1 MLVEFTYIIK
11 YSITLPLTGRNKAKK
26 IYEEEMKRGI
36 TERLITKVT
45 MVGTAGSGKSTSLE
59 TLTGEEPLAE
69 GERESTPLLKRPVQ
83 TEVVFVE
90 GKEVRWRK
98 KTADQKK
105 QYIASILRARSQK
118 LGQPASQPPTVVRE
132 KHNSP
137 KAAESA
143 ASPQKSSPAATEEAT
158 ASSTAATASGDQS
171 SDTAPEVTVE
181 SLLESSE
188 VEEEFISLIN
198 IPSHSLETVFTET
211 CVYIVDSGGQ
221 PEFVDAMT
229 VFLGRTS
236 ACILVIDLS
245 QSLDHRPNIGYYRR
259 GRAVSKPYRSTR
271 TNEEN
276 LKLSMRTMHTFVSKT
291 KGDPLKLL
299 FLGTHRDKLHKCLS
313 ETVGDKNKRL
323 KKLIPKKFASQVIW
337 ATTEKLIFEMNALK
351 PDHLDKKTAERIR
364 RYVLEQCRPI
374 KVKLPVRWLAFEE
387 KLRSIAERL
396 GRMVMSRQECLKVAE
411 SLGLAENSFD
421 LALDHLHEVSL
432 VFYFRTILPKTVFVD
447 PQVLLDKVSEL
458 VEFMFELR
466 EPEEEDESSDDTKPE
481 EKHTPDVRK
490 KTTEPLETPSD
501 ARNASERASDSAS
514 ESSEVPSAAGEES
527 SETSSDTAA
536 STPEDPN
543 IGEKEKGDHCSS
555 SLVEPPSKRVCLTDL
570 SAAGGDMPSVTYE
583 ELSEASS
590 NSSSESESAMLSSS
604 WDSMMSAA
612 GEESSEPED
621 EDESSDDTKSDEK
634 HTPDVGETTEPLETP
649 SDASNASEP
658 VLDSASESSEV
669 PSAAGEESS
678 EPEEEDESSDDTK
691 PDEKHTP
698 DVGETTE
705 PLETPSDA
713 SNASEPVLDSASES
727 SEVPSAAGEESSE
740 PEEEDESS
748 DDTKPDEKHTPD
760 VGETTEPLETSSDAS
775 NASEPASDSASESS
789 EVPSAAGEESS
800 ETSSDTTASTPEDPS
815 PEKELSSGEAADM
828 DLLPP
833 GWQEFMKFGRITK
846 KFLEDQRFNSHYKEG
861 VFSCDDLIHLL
872 EELLVFARLWNEEG
886 PETWFMPSVLRHI
899 SASDMEKRCS
909 SAGALVV
916 DFPDGGPQSGVF
928 CSLMSH
934 VLSPENHS
942 PYSWK
947 LKLSSQE
954 PSCLYR
960 DCIQFEVP
968 KYPGSV
974 TFVDRYEYF
983 QVHVFTS
990 RTKEKELW
998 GHVRKAVFGGIET
1011 VDETLG
1017 YSDNKPRPAI
1027 VCPRTH
1033 TDRPHPAY
1041 IQDKE
1046 WICTSDCDMFGDLTT
1061 KYLLTPCE
1069 S

>member
-11 YSITLPLTGRNKAKK
+11 YRITLPLTGRNKAKK

-98 KTADQKK
+98 KTADEKK
-105 QYIASILRARSQK
+105 QYIARVLRARAQK
-118 LGQPASQPPTVVRE
+118 LGQPSSQPPTVVRE

-143 ASPQKSSPAATEEAT
+143 ASPLKSSPAATEEMKASAT
-158 ASSTAATASGDQS
+158 ASSTAAMASGDQS

-245 QSLDHRPNIGYYRR
+245 QPLDHRPNIGYYRR

-466 EPEEEDESSDDTKPE
+466 DPEEEDESSDDTKPE
-481 EKHTPDVRK
+481 EKDTPDVGE

-501 ARNASERASDSAS
+501 ASIASEPVSDSAS

-527 SETSSDTAA
+527 SETSSATAA
-536 STPEDPN
+536 STPED
-543 IGEKEKGDHCSS
+543 H
-555 SLVEPPSKRVCLTDL
+555 
-570 SAAGGDMPSVTYE
+570 
-583 ELSEASS
+583 
-590 NSSSESESAMLSSS
+590 
-604 WDSMMSAA
+604 
-612 GEESSEPED
+612 
-621 EDESSDDTKSDEK
+621 
-634 HTPDVGETTEPLETP
+634 
-649 SDASNASEP
+649 
-658 VLDSASESSEV
+658 
-669 PSAAGEESS
+669 
-678 EPEEEDESSDDTK
+678 
-691 PDEKHTP
+691 
-698 DVGETTE
+698 
-705 PLETPSDA
+705 
-713 SNASEPVLDSASES
+713 
-727 SEVPSAAGEESSE
+727 
-740 PEEEDESS
+740 
-748 DDTKPDEKHTPD
+748 
-760 VGETTEPLETSSDAS
+760 
-775 NASEPASDSASESS
+775 
-789 EVPSAAGEESS
+789 
-800 ETSSDTTASTPEDPS
+800 S

-846 KFLEDQRFNSHYKEG
+846 KFLEDRRFSSHYKEG

-942 PYSWK
+942 PNSWK

-968 KYPGSV
+968 NYPGSV

-983 QVHVFTS
+983 EVHVFTS
-990 RTKEKELW
+990 KTWEKELW
-998 GHVRKAVFGGIET
+998 GHVTKAVSGGIET

-1041 IQDKE
+1041 IRDKE
-1046 WICTSDCDMFGDLTT
+1046 WICTSDSDMFGDLTT
-1061 KYLLTPCE
+1061 KYLWTPCE

>member
-1 MLVEFTYIIK
+1 
-11 YSITLPLTGRNKAKK
+11 
-26 IYEEEMKRGI
+26 MKRGI

-105 QYIASILRARSQK
+105 QYIARILRARAQK

-143 ASPQKSSPAATEEAT
+143 ASPHKSSPAATEETKASAT
-158 ASSTAATASGDQS
+158 ASSTVATASGDQS

-229 VFLGRTS
+229 VFLGQTS

-245 QSLDHRPNIGYYRR
+245 QPLDHRPNIGYYRR

-323 KKLIPKKFASQVIW
+323 KNLIPKKFASQVIW

-421 LALDHLHEVSL
+421 LALDHLHKVSL

-481 EKHTPDVRK
+481 EKHTPNV
-490 KTTEPLETPSD
+490 
-501 ARNASERASDSAS
+501 
-514 ESSEVPSAAGEES
+514 
-527 SETSSDTAA
+527 
-536 STPEDPN
+536 
-543 IGEKEKGDHCSS
+543 GEK
-555 SLVEPPSKRVCLTDL
+555 
-570 SAAGGDMPSVTYE
+570 
-583 ELSEASS
+583 
-590 NSSSESESAMLSSS
+590 
-604 WDSMMSAA
+604 
-612 GEESSEPED
+612 
-621 EDESSDDTKSDEK
+621 
-634 HTPDVGETTEPLETP
+634 TTEPLETP

-658 VLDSASESSEV
+658 V
-669 PSAAGEESS
+669 
-678 EPEEEDESSDDTK
+678 
-691 PDEKHTP
+691 
-698 DVGETTE
+698 
-705 PLETPSDA
+705 
-713 SNASEPVLDSASES
+713 
-727 SEVPSAAGEESSE
+727 
-740 PEEEDESS
+740 
-748 DDTKPDEKHTPD
+748 
-760 VGETTEPLETSSDAS
+760 
-775 NASEPASDSASESS
+775 SDSASESS
-789 EVPSAAGEESS
+789 EVPPAAGEESS
-800 ETSSDTTASTPEDPS
+800 ATAASTPEDPS
-815 PEKELSSGEAADM
+815 PEKELSSGEAADVE
-828 DLLPP
+828 LLPP

-846 KFLEDQRFNSHYKEG
+846 KFLEDRRFSSHYKEG
-861 VFSCDDLIHLL
+861 VFSCADLIHLL
-872 EELLVFARLWNEEG
+872 DELLVFARLWNEDG

-899 SASDMEKRCS
+899 SDSDMEKRCS

-942 PYSWK
+942 PNSWK
-947 LKLSSQE
+947 LHLSSQE
-954 PSCLYR
+954 PSCLHR

-983 QVHVFTS
+983 EVHVFTS
-990 RTKEKELW
+990 KTREKELW

-1011 VDETLG
+1011 VDETMG
-1017 YSDNKPRPAI
+1017 YSNNKPRPAI

-1033 TDRPHPAY
+1033 TERPHPAY

-1046 WICTSDCDMFGDLTT
+1046 WICTSDTNVFGELEEKCDWDHFQ
-1061 KYLLTPCE
+1061 CE
-1069 S
+1069 LDVM

>member
-1 MLVEFTYIIK
+1 MHNFLSIISK
-11 YSITLPLTGRNKAKK
+11 YSIILPLTGRNKAKK

-69 GERESTPLLKRPVQ
+69 EERESTPLLKRPVQ

-98 KTADQKK
+98 KTADEKK
-105 QYIASILRARSQK
+105 QYIARVLRARAQK
-118 LGQPASQPPTVVRE
+118 LGQPSSQPPTVVRE

-137 KAAESA
+137 NAAVSA
-143 ASPQKSSPAATEEAT
+143 SSPQKSSPAATEETKASAT
-158 ASSTAATASGDQS
+158 ASSTAAIASGDQS

-198 IPSHSLETVFTET
+198 IPSRSLETVFTET

-245 QSLDHRPNIGYYRR
+245 QPLDHRPNIGYYRR

-351 PDHLDKKTAERIR
+351 PDHLDKKNAERIR

-411 SLGLAENSFD
+411 SLGVAENSFD
-421 LALDHLHEVSL
+421 LALDHFHEVSL
-432 VFYFRTILPKTVFVD
+432 MFYFRTILPKTVFVD

-481 EKHTPDVRK
+481 EKHTPDVGE
-490 KTTEPLETPSD
+490 KTTEPLETP
-501 ARNASERASDSAS
+501 
-514 ESSEVPSAAGEES
+514 
-527 SETSSDTAA
+527 
-536 STPEDPN
+536 
-543 IGEKEKGDHCSS
+543 
-555 SLVEPPSKRVCLTDL
+555 
-570 SAAGGDMPSVTYE
+570 
-583 ELSEASS
+583 
-590 NSSSESESAMLSSS
+590 
-604 WDSMMSAA
+604 
-612 GEESSEPED
+612 
-621 EDESSDDTKSDEK
+621 
-634 HTPDVGETTEPLETP
+634 
-649 SDASNASEP
+649 
-658 VLDSASESSEV
+658 
-669 PSAAGEESS
+669 
-678 EPEEEDESSDDTK
+678 
-691 PDEKHTP
+691 
-698 DVGETTE
+698 
-705 PLETPSDA
+705 
-713 SNASEPVLDSASES
+713 
-727 SEVPSAAGEESSE
+727 
-740 PEEEDESS
+740 
-748 DDTKPDEKHTPD
+748 
-760 VGETTEPLETSSDAS
+760 SDAS

-800 ETSSDTTASTPEDPS
+800 EISSDTAASTQEDHS
-815 PEKELSSGEAADM
+815 PEKELSSGEAADV

-846 KFLEDQRFNSHYKEG
+846 KFLEDRRFSSHYKEG

-947 LKLSSQE
+947 LKLLSQE

-968 KYPGSV
+968 NYPGSV
-974 TFVDRYEYF
+974 TFADRYEYF
-983 QVHVFTS
+983 EVHVFTS
-990 RTKEKELW
+990 KTWEKELW
-998 GHVRKAVFGGIET
+998 GHVTKAVSGGIET

-1041 IQDKE
+1041 IRDKE

-1061 KYLLTPCE
+1061 KYLWTPCE

>member
-11 YSITLPLTGRNKAKK
+11 YSIILPLTGRNKAKK

-69 GERESTPLLKRPVQ
+69 EERESTPLLKRPVQ

-98 KTADQKK
+98 KTADEKK
-105 QYIASILRARSQK
+105 QYIARILRARSQK

-137 KAAESA
+137 NAAESA
-143 ASPQKSSPAATEEAT
+143 SSPQKSSPAATEEAT

-229 VFLGRTS
+229 VFLGQTS

-245 QSLDHRPNIGYYRR
+245 QPLDHRPNIGYYRG

-299 FLGTHRDKLHKCLS
+299 FLGTHRDQLHKCLS

-323 KKLIPKKFASQVIW
+323 KQLIPKKFASQVIW

-364 RYVLEQCRPI
+364 RYVLEQCKPI

-421 LALDHLHEVSL
+421 LALDHFHEVSL

-466 EPEEEDESSDDTKPE
+466 EPEEEDESSDDTKPD
-481 EKHTPDVRK
+481 EKHTPDVGK

-501 ARNASERASDSAS
+501 AR
-514 ESSEVPSAAGEES
+514 
-527 SETSSDTAA
+527 
-536 STPEDPN
+536 
-543 IGEKEKGDHCSS
+543 
-555 SLVEPPSKRVCLTDL
+555 
-570 SAAGGDMPSVTYE
+570 
-583 ELSEASS
+583 
-590 NSSSESESAMLSSS
+590 
-604 WDSMMSAA
+604 
-612 GEESSEPED
+612 
-621 EDESSDDTKSDEK
+621 
-634 HTPDVGETTEPLETP
+634 
-649 SDASNASEP
+649 
-658 VLDSASESSEV
+658 
-669 PSAAGEESS
+669 
-678 EPEEEDESSDDTK
+678 
-691 PDEKHTP
+691 
-698 DVGETTE
+698 
-705 PLETPSDA
+705 
-713 SNASEPVLDSASES
+713 
-727 SEVPSAAGEESSE
+727 
-740 PEEEDESS
+740 
-748 DDTKPDEKHTPD
+748 
-760 VGETTEPLETSSDAS
+760 

-800 ETSSDTTASTPEDPS
+800 ETSSATAASTPEDPS
-815 PEKELSSGEAADM
+815 PEKELSSGEAADVE
-828 DLLPP
+828 LLPP

-846 KFLEDQRFNSHYKEG
+846 KFLEDRRFSSHYKEG

-872 EELLVFARLWNEEG
+872 EELLVFARLWNEDG
-886 PETWFMPSVLRHI
+886 PETWFMPSVLRYI

-954 PSCLYR
+954 PSCLHR

-974 TFVDRYEYF
+974 TFADRYEYF
-983 QVHVFTS
+983 EVHVFTS
-990 RTKEKELW
+990 KTWEKELW
-998 GHVRKAVFGGIET
+998 GHVTKAVSGGIET

-1041 IQDKE
+1041 IRDKE

-1061 KYLLTPCE
+1061 KYLWTPCE

>member
-1 MLVEFTYIIK
+1 
-11 YSITLPLTGRNKAKK
+11 
-26 IYEEEMKRGI
+26 MKRGI

-98 KTADQKK
+98 KTADEKK

-132 KHNSP
+132 KHNS
-137 KAAESA
+137 AESA

-229 VFLGRTS
+229 VFLGQTS

-447 PQVLLDKVSEL
+447 PQVLLDKISEL

-481 EKHTPDVRK
+481 EKHTPDVGEM
-490 KTTEPLETPSD
+490 TTEPLKTPSD
-501 ARNASERASDSAS
+501 ARNASEPASYSAS

-527 SETSSDTAA
+527 SETSSATAA
-536 STPEDPN
+536 STPED
-543 IGEKEKGDHCSS
+543 H
-555 SLVEPPSKRVCLTDL
+555 
-570 SAAGGDMPSVTYE
+570 
-583 ELSEASS
+583 
-590 NSSSESESAMLSSS
+590 
-604 WDSMMSAA
+604 
-612 GEESSEPED
+612 
-621 EDESSDDTKSDEK
+621 
-634 HTPDVGETTEPLETP
+634 
-649 SDASNASEP
+649 
-658 VLDSASESSEV
+658 
-669 PSAAGEESS
+669 
-678 EPEEEDESSDDTK
+678 
-691 PDEKHTP
+691 
-698 DVGETTE
+698 
-705 PLETPSDA
+705 
-713 SNASEPVLDSASES
+713 
-727 SEVPSAAGEESSE
+727 
-740 PEEEDESS
+740 
-748 DDTKPDEKHTPD
+748 
-760 VGETTEPLETSSDAS
+760 
-775 NASEPASDSASESS
+775 
-789 EVPSAAGEESS
+789 
-800 ETSSDTTASTPEDPS
+800 S
-815 PEKELSSGEAADM
+815 PEKELSSGEAADV

-846 KFLEDQRFNSHYKEG
+846 KFLEDRRFSSHYKEG

-872 EELLVFARLWNEEG
+872 EELLVFARLWNEDG

-942 PYSWK
+942 PNSWK

-954 PSCLYR
+954 PSCLHR

-983 QVHVFTS
+983 EVHVFTS
-990 RTKEKELW
+990 KTWEKELW
-998 GHVRKAVFGGIET
+998 GHVTKAVSGGIET

-1041 IQDKE
+1041 IRDKE
-1046 WICTSDCDMFGDLTT
+1046 WICTSDSDMFGDLTT
-1061 KYLLTPCE
+1061 KYLWTPCE

>member
-1 MLVEFTYIIK
+1 MSIIIK
-11 YSITLPLTGRNKAKK
+11 YSIILSLTGRNKAKK
-26 IYEEEMKRGI
+26 IYEEEKKRGN

-98 KTADQKK
+98 KTADEKK
-105 QYIASILRARSQK
+105 QYIARILRARAQK
-118 LGQPASQPPTVVRE
+118 LGQPATQPPTVVRE

-137 KAAESA
+137 NAA
-143 ASPQKSSPAATEEAT
+143 
-158 ASSTAATASGDQS
+158 
-171 SDTAPEVTVE
+171 
-181 SLLESSE
+181 
-188 VEEEFISLIN
+188 
-198 IPSHSLETVFTET
+198 
-211 CVYIVDSGGQ
+211 
-221 PEFVDAMT
+221 
-229 VFLGRTS
+229 
-236 ACILVIDLS
+236 
-245 QSLDHRPNIGYYRR
+245 
-259 GRAVSKPYRSTR
+259 
-271 TNEEN
+271 
-276 LKLSMRTMHTFVSKT
+276 
-291 KGDPLKLL
+291 
-299 FLGTHRDKLHKCLS
+299 DKLHKCLS

-323 KKLIPKKFASQVIW
+323 KNLIPKKFASQVIW

-481 EKHTPDVRK
+481 EKHTPDVGE

-501 ARNASERASDSAS
+501 ARNASEPVLDSAS
-514 ESSEVPSAAGEES
+514 GSSEVPSAAGEES

-612 GEESSEPED
+612 GEESSEPEE
-621 EDESSDDTKSDEK
+621 EDESSDDTKPDEK

-691 PDEKHTP
+691 QDEKHTP

-800 ETSSDTTASTPEDPS
+800 ATAASTPEDPS
-815 PEKELSSGEAADM
+815 PEKELSSGEAADV

-872 EELLVFARLWNEEG
+872 EELLVFARLWNEED

-998 GHVRKAVFGGIET
+998 WHVRKAVFGGIET

-1061 KYLLTPCE
+1061 KYLWTPCE

>member
-98 KTADQKK
+98 KTADEKK
-105 QYIASILRARSQK
+105 QYIARVLRARAQK
-118 LGQPASQPPTVVRE
+118 LGQPSSQPPTVVRE

-137 KAAESA
+137 NAAESA
-143 ASPQKSSPAATEEAT
+143 SSPQKSSPAATEETKASAT
-158 ASSTAATASGDQS
+158 ASNTAATASGDQS

-245 QSLDHRPNIGYYRR
+245 QRLDHRPKIGYYRR

-299 FLGTHRDKLHKCLS
+299 FLGTHRDQLHKCPS

-432 VFYFRTILPKTVFVD
+432 VFYFRTILPKTVFID

-481 EKHTPDVRK
+481 EKHTPDVGE

-501 ARNASERASDSAS
+501 AR
-514 ESSEVPSAAGEES
+514 
-527 SETSSDTAA
+527 
-536 STPEDPN
+536 
-543 IGEKEKGDHCSS
+543 
-555 SLVEPPSKRVCLTDL
+555 
-570 SAAGGDMPSVTYE
+570 
-583 ELSEASS
+583 
-590 NSSSESESAMLSSS
+590 
-604 WDSMMSAA
+604 
-612 GEESSEPED
+612 
-621 EDESSDDTKSDEK
+621 
-634 HTPDVGETTEPLETP
+634 
-649 SDASNASEP
+649 
-658 VLDSASESSEV
+658 
-669 PSAAGEESS
+669 
-678 EPEEEDESSDDTK
+678 
-691 PDEKHTP
+691 
-698 DVGETTE
+698 
-705 PLETPSDA
+705 
-713 SNASEPVLDSASES
+713 
-727 SEVPSAAGEESSE
+727 
-740 PEEEDESS
+740 
-748 DDTKPDEKHTPD
+748 
-760 VGETTEPLETSSDAS
+760 

-800 ETSSDTTASTPEDPS
+800 EISSDTAASTPEDHS
-815 PEKELSSGEAADM
+815 PEKELSSGEAADV

-846 KFLEDQRFNSHYKEG
+846 KFLEDRRFSSHYKEG

-954 PSCLYR
+954 PSCLHR

-974 TFVDRYEYF
+974 TFADRYEYF
-983 QVHVFTS
+983 EVHVFTS
-990 RTKEKELW
+990 KMWERELW
-998 GHVRKAVFGGIET
+998 WHVRKAVFGGIET
-1011 VDETLG
+1011 VDETMG

-1061 KYLLTPCE
+1061 KYLWTPCE

>member
-11 YSITLPLTGRNKAKK
+11 YSIILPLTGRNKAKK

-98 KTADQKK
+98 KTADEKK
-105 QYIASILRARSQK
+105 QYIARVLRARAQK
-118 LGQPASQPPTVVRE
+118 LGQPSSQPPTVVRE

-137 KAAESA
+137 NAAESA
-143 ASPQKSSPAATEEAT
+143 ASPQKSSPAATEETKASAT

-171 SDTAPEVTVE
+171 SDTAPEVSVE

-198 IPSHSLETVFTET
+198 IPGHSMETVFTET

-229 VFLGRTS
+229 VFLGQTS

-245 QSLDHRPNIGYYRR
+245 QPLDHRPNIGYYRG

-323 KKLIPKKFASQVIW
+323 KNLIPKKFASQVIW

-421 LALDHLHEVSL
+421 LALNHFHEVSL
-432 VFYFRTILPKTVFVD
+432 MFYFRTILPKTVFVD

-466 EPEEEDESSDDTKPE
+466 EPEEEDESSDDTKPD
-481 EKHTPDVRK
+481 EKHTPDVGE

-501 ARNASERASDSAS
+501 ARNASEPA
-514 ESSEVPSAAGEES
+514 
-527 SETSSDTAA
+527 
-536 STPEDPN
+536 
-543 IGEKEKGDHCSS
+543 
-555 SLVEPPSKRVCLTDL
+555 
-570 SAAGGDMPSVTYE
+570 
-583 ELSEASS
+583 
-590 NSSSESESAMLSSS
+590 
-604 WDSMMSAA
+604 
-612 GEESSEPED
+612 
-621 EDESSDDTKSDEK
+621 
-634 HTPDVGETTEPLETP
+634 
-649 SDASNASEP
+649 
-658 VLDSASESSEV
+658 LDSASESSEV

-678 EPEEEDESSDDTK
+678 AT
-691 PDEKHTP
+691 
-698 DVGETTE
+698 
-705 PLETPSDA
+705 A
-713 SNASEPVLDSASES
+713 
-727 SEVPSAAGEESSE
+727 
-740 PEEEDESS
+740 
-748 DDTKPDEKHTPD
+748 
-760 VGETTEPLETSSDAS
+760 
-775 NASEPASDSASESS
+775 
-789 EVPSAAGEESS
+789 
-800 ETSSDTTASTPEDPS
+800 ASTPKDPS
-815 PEKELSSGEAADM
+815 PKKELSSGEAADV

-846 KFLEDQRFNSHYKEG
+846 KFLEDRRFSSHYKEG
-861 VFSCDDLIHLL
+861 VFNCDDLIHLL

-954 PSCLYR
+954 PSCLHR

-968 KYPGSV
+968 NYPGSV

-983 QVHVFTS
+983 EVHVFTS
-990 RTKEKELW
+990 KTWGKELW
-998 GHVRKAVFGGIET
+998 GHVTKAVSGGIET

-1041 IQDKE
+1041 IRDKE
-1046 WICTSDCDMFGDLTT
+1046 WICTSDSDMFGDLTT
-1061 KYLLTPCE
+1061 KYLWTPCE

>member
-1 MLVEFTYIIK
+1 
-11 YSITLPLTGRNKAKK
+11 
-26 IYEEEMKRGI
+26 MKRGI

-59 TLTGEEPLAE
+59 TLTGEEPLVE

-98 KTADQKK
+98 KTADEKK
-105 QYIASILRARSQK
+105 QYIARILRARAQK
-118 LGQPASQPPTVVRE
+118 LGQPATQPPTVVRE

-137 KAAESA
+137 KATESG
-143 ASPQKSSPAATEEAT
+143 ASPQKSSPAATEETKDSAT

-171 SDTAPEVTVE
+171 SDTAPEVSVE

-198 IPSHSLETVFTET
+198 IPSRSLETVFTET

-245 QSLDHRPNIGYYRR
+245 QQLDHRPKIGYYRR

-337 ATTEKLIFEMNALK
+337 ATTENLIFEMNALK
-351 PDHLDKKTAERIR
+351 PDHLDKKTADQIR

-421 LALDHLHEVSL
+421 LALDHFHEVSL
-432 VFYFRTILPKTVFVD
+432 VFYFRTILQKTVFVD

-481 EKHTPDVRK
+481 EKHTPDVGE

-501 ARNASERASDSAS
+501 ASIASELVLDSSS
-514 ESSEVPSAAGEES
+514 ESSEVPSAAGE
-527 SETSSDTAA
+527 TSSDTA
-536 STPEDPN
+536 
-543 IGEKEKGDHCSS
+543 
-555 SLVEPPSKRVCLTDL
+555 
-570 SAAGGDMPSVTYE
+570 
-583 ELSEASS
+583 
-590 NSSSESESAMLSSS
+590 
-604 WDSMMSAA
+604 
-612 GEESSEPED
+612 
-621 EDESSDDTKSDEK
+621 
-634 HTPDVGETTEPLETP
+634 
-649 SDASNASEP
+649 
-658 VLDSASESSEV
+658 
-669 PSAAGEESS
+669 
-678 EPEEEDESSDDTK
+678 
-691 PDEKHTP
+691 
-698 DVGETTE
+698 
-705 PLETPSDA
+705 
-713 SNASEPVLDSASES
+713 
-727 SEVPSAAGEESSE
+727 
-740 PEEEDESS
+740 
-748 DDTKPDEKHTPD
+748 
-760 VGETTEPLETSSDAS
+760 
-775 NASEPASDSASESS
+775 
-789 EVPSAAGEESS
+789 
-800 ETSSDTTASTPEDPS
+800 ASTPEDPS
-815 PEKELSSGEAADM
+815 PEKELSSGEAADV

-846 KFLEDQRFNSHYKEG
+846 KFLEDRRFSSHYKDG

-899 SASDMEKRCS
+899 SDSDMEKRCS
-909 SAGALVV
+909 SAGALVL

-942 PYSWK
+942 PNSWK
-947 LKLSSQE
+947 LHLSSQE

-983 QVHVFTS
+983 EVHVFTS
-990 RTKEKELW
+990 KTWEKELW

-1011 VDETLG
+1011 VEETLG

-1027 VCPRTH
+1027 VCPRIH

-1046 WICTSDCDMFGDLTT
+1046 WICTSDTNQFGDLTT
-1061 KYLLTPCE
+1061 QFLWNQTTCE
-1069 S
+1069 

>member
-1 MLVEFTYIIK
+1 MSIIIK
-11 YSITLPLTGRNKAKK
+11 YSIILSLTGRNKAKK

-98 KTADQKK
+98 KTADEKK
-105 QYIASILRARSQK
+105 QYIARILRARAKK
-118 LGQPASQPPTVVRE
+118 LGQPATQPPTVVRE

-137 KAAESA
+137 NAAESA
-143 ASPQKSSPAATEEAT
+143 ASPQKSSPAATEETKASAT

-198 IPSHSLETVFTET
+198 IPSRSLETVFTET

-245 QSLDHRPNIGYYRR
+245 QPLDHRPKIGYYRR

-364 RYVLEQCRPI
+364 RYVFEQCRPI

-421 LALDHLHEVSL
+421 LALDHFHEVSL

-481 EKHTPDVRK
+481 EKHTPDVGE

-501 ARNASERASDSAS
+501 ARNASEPVSDSAS

-527 SETSSDTAA
+527 SATA
-536 STPEDPN
+536 
-543 IGEKEKGDHCSS
+543 
-555 SLVEPPSKRVCLTDL
+555 
-570 SAAGGDMPSVTYE
+570 
-583 ELSEASS
+583 
-590 NSSSESESAMLSSS
+590 
-604 WDSMMSAA
+604 
-612 GEESSEPED
+612 
-621 EDESSDDTKSDEK
+621 
-634 HTPDVGETTEPLETP
+634 
-649 SDASNASEP
+649 
-658 VLDSASESSEV
+658 
-669 PSAAGEESS
+669 
-678 EPEEEDESSDDTK
+678 
-691 PDEKHTP
+691 
-698 DVGETTE
+698 
-705 PLETPSDA
+705 
-713 SNASEPVLDSASES
+713 
-727 SEVPSAAGEESSE
+727 
-740 PEEEDESS
+740 
-748 DDTKPDEKHTPD
+748 
-760 VGETTEPLETSSDAS
+760 
-775 NASEPASDSASESS
+775 
-789 EVPSAAGEESS
+789 
-800 ETSSDTTASTPEDPS
+800 ASTPEDPS
-815 PEKELSSGEAADM
+815 PEKELSSGEAADV

-833 GWQEFMKFGRITK
+833 GLHEFMKFGRITK
-846 KFLEDQRFNSHYKEG
+846 KFLEDRRFSSHYKEG

-872 EELLVFARLWNEEG
+872 EELLVFARLWNDEG

-942 PYSWK
+942 PNSWK
-947 LKLSSQE
+947 LHLSSQE

-968 KYPGSV
+968 KYPGLV
-974 TFVDRYEYF
+974 TFADRYEYF
-983 QVHVFTS
+983 EVHVFTS
-990 RTKEKELW
+990 KTWEKELW

-1017 YSDNKPRPAI
+1017 YSNNKPRPAI

-1046 WICTSDCDMFGDLTT
+1046 WICTSDTNQFGDLTT
-1061 KYLLTPCE
+1061 QFLWNQTTCE
-1069 S
+1069 

>member
-11 YSITLPLTGRNKAKK
+11 YSIILPLTGRNKAKK

-98 KTADQKK
+98 KTADEKK
-105 QYIASILRARSQK
+105 RYIARVLRARAQK
-118 LGQPASQPPTVVRE
+118 LGQPSSQPPTVVRE

-137 KAAESA
+137 NAAESA
-143 ASPQKSSPAATEEAT
+143 SSPQKSSPAATEETKASAT

-171 SDTAPEVTVE
+171 SDTAPEVSVE

-198 IPSHSLETVFTET
+198 IPSRSLETVFTET

-229 VFLGRTS
+229 VFLGQTS

-245 QSLDHRPNIGYYRR
+245 QPLDHRPKIGYYRR

-351 PDHLDKKTAERIR
+351 PDHLDKKTAEQIR

-421 LALDHLHEVSL
+421 LALNHFHEVSL
-432 VFYFRTILPKTVFVD
+432 MFYFRTILPKTVFVD

-481 EKHTPDVRK
+481 EKHTPDVGE

-501 ARNASERASDSAS
+501 ARNASEPALDSAS

-527 SETSSDTAA
+527 SATAA

-543 IGEKEKGDHCSS
+543 IGEKEMGDHCSS

-612 GEESSEPED
+612 GEESSEPEE
-621 EDESSDDTKSDEK
+621 EDESSNDTKPDEK
-634 HTPDVGETTEPLETP
+634 HTPDVGEKTTEPLETP
-649 SDASNASEP
+649 SDARNASEP
-658 VLDSASESSEV
+658 ALDSASESSEV

-678 EPEEEDESSDDTK
+678 AT
-691 PDEKHTP
+691 
-698 DVGETTE
+698 
-705 PLETPSDA
+705 A
-713 SNASEPVLDSASES
+713 
-727 SEVPSAAGEESSE
+727 
-740 PEEEDESS
+740 
-748 DDTKPDEKHTPD
+748 
-760 VGETTEPLETSSDAS
+760 
-775 NASEPASDSASESS
+775 
-789 EVPSAAGEESS
+789 
-800 ETSSDTTASTPEDPS
+800 ASTPEDPS
-815 PEKELSSGEAADM
+815 PKKELSSGEAADV

-846 KFLEDQRFNSHYKEG
+846 KFLEDRRFSSHYKEG
-861 VFSCDDLIHLL
+861 VFNCDDLIHLL
-872 EELLVFARLWNEEG
+872 EELLVFARLWNDEG

-928 CSLMSH
+928 CSLMSN

-954 PSCLYR
+954 PSCLHR

-968 KYPGSV
+968 NYPGSV

-983 QVHVFTS
+983 EVHVFTS
-990 RTKEKELW
+990 KTWGKELW
-998 GHVRKAVFGGIET
+998 GHVTKAVSGGIET

-1041 IQDKE
+1041 IRDKE
-1046 WICTSDCDMFGDLTT
+1046 WICTSDSDMFGDLTT
-1061 KYLLTPCE
+1061 KYLWTPCE

>member
-1 MLVEFTYIIK
+1 
-11 YSITLPLTGRNKAKK
+11 
-26 IYEEEMKRGI
+26 MKRGI

-59 TLTGEEPLAE
+59 TLTGEEPLGE

-98 KTADQKK
+98 KTADEKK
-105 QYIASILRARSQK
+105 QYIARILRARAQK
-118 LGQPASQPPTVVRE
+118 LGQPATQPPTVVRE

-143 ASPQKSSPAATEEAT
+143 ASPLKSSPAATEEAKASDT
-158 ASSTAATASGDQS
+158 TSSTAATASGDQL
-171 SDTAPEVTVE
+171 SDTAPEVSVE

-198 IPSHSLETVFTET
+198 IPSRSLETVFTET

-245 QSLDHRPNIGYYRR
+245 QPLDHRPKIGYYRR

-337 ATTEKLIFEMNALK
+337 ATTENLIFEMNALK
-351 PDHLDKKTAERIR
+351 PDHLDKKTADQIR

-421 LALDHLHEVSL
+421 LALDHFHEVSL

-481 EKHTPDVRK
+481 EKHTPDVGE

-501 ARNASERASDSAS
+501 ASIASELVLDSSS
-514 ESSEVPSAAGEES
+514 ESSEVPSAAGE
-527 SETSSDTAA
+527 TSSDTA
-536 STPEDPN
+536 
-543 IGEKEKGDHCSS
+543 
-555 SLVEPPSKRVCLTDL
+555 
-570 SAAGGDMPSVTYE
+570 
-583 ELSEASS
+583 
-590 NSSSESESAMLSSS
+590 
-604 WDSMMSAA
+604 
-612 GEESSEPED
+612 
-621 EDESSDDTKSDEK
+621 
-634 HTPDVGETTEPLETP
+634 
-649 SDASNASEP
+649 
-658 VLDSASESSEV
+658 
-669 PSAAGEESS
+669 
-678 EPEEEDESSDDTK
+678 
-691 PDEKHTP
+691 
-698 DVGETTE
+698 
-705 PLETPSDA
+705 
-713 SNASEPVLDSASES
+713 
-727 SEVPSAAGEESSE
+727 
-740 PEEEDESS
+740 
-748 DDTKPDEKHTPD
+748 
-760 VGETTEPLETSSDAS
+760 
-775 NASEPASDSASESS
+775 
-789 EVPSAAGEESS
+789 
-800 ETSSDTTASTPEDPS
+800 ASTPEDPS
-815 PEKELSSGEAADM
+815 PEKELSSGEAADV

-846 KFLEDQRFNSHYKEG
+846 KFLEDRRFSSHYKDG

-899 SASDMEKRCS
+899 SASDMGKRCS
-909 SAGALVV
+909 SAGALVL

-947 LKLSSQE
+947 LHLSSQE
-954 PSCLYR
+954 PSCLHR

-983 QVHVFTS
+983 EVHVFTS
-990 RTKEKELW
+990 KTWEKELW
-998 GHVRKAVFGGIET
+998 GHVTKAVFGGIET

-1046 WICTSDCDMFGDLTT
+1046 WICTSDTNQFGDLTT
-1061 KYLLTPCE
+1061 QFLWNQTTCE
-1069 S
+1069 

>member
-1 MLVEFTYIIK
+1 
-11 YSITLPLTGRNKAKK
+11 
-26 IYEEEMKRGI
+26 MKRGI

-45 MVGTAGSGKSTSLE
+45 MVGPAGSGKSTSLQ

-98 KTADQKK
+98 KTADEKK
-105 QYIASILRARSQK
+105 QYIANFMRARAQK

-143 ASPQKSSPAATEEAT
+143 SSPKKSSPAATEETKASAT
-158 ASSTAATASGDQS
+158 ASSTAATASGGQS

-229 VFLGRTS
+229 AFLWKTS
-236 ACILVIDLS
+236 ACILVINLS
-245 QSLDHRPNIGYYRR
+245 QPLDHHPKIGYYRR
-259 GRAVSKPYRSTR
+259 GRAVFKPYRSTR
-271 TNEEN
+271 TNEES

-299 FLGTHRDKLHKCLS
+299 FLGTHRDQLHKCPS

-337 ATTEKLIFEMNALK
+337 ATTKKLIFEMNALK

-387 KLRSIAERL
+387 ELRSIAERL

-466 EPEEEDESSDDTKPE
+466 EPEEEDESSDDTKP
-481 EKHTPDVRK
+481 
-490 KTTEPLETPSD
+490 
-501 ARNASERASDSAS
+501 
-514 ESSEVPSAAGEES
+514 
-527 SETSSDTAA
+527 
-536 STPEDPN
+536 
-543 IGEKEKGDHCSS
+543 
-555 SLVEPPSKRVCLTDL
+555 
-570 SAAGGDMPSVTYE
+570 
-583 ELSEASS
+583 
-590 NSSSESESAMLSSS
+590 
-604 WDSMMSAA
+604 
-612 GEESSEPED
+612 
-621 EDESSDDTKSDEK
+621 DEK

-727 SEVPSAAGEESSE
+727 SEVPSAAGEESSA
-740 PEEEDESS
+740 
-748 DDTKPDEKHTPD
+748 T
-760 VGETTEPLETSSDAS
+760 A
-775 NASEPASDSASESS
+775 
-789 EVPSAAGEESS
+789 
-800 ETSSDTTASTPEDPS
+800 ASTPEDPS
-815 PEKELSSGEAADM
+815 PEKELSSGEAADV

-846 KFLEDQRFNSHYKEG
+846 KFLEDRRFSSHYKEG
-861 VFSCDDLIHLL
+861 VFSCDDLIDLL

-916 DFPDGGPQSGVF
+916 DFPNGGPQSGVF

-954 PSCLYR
+954 PSCLHR

-990 RTKEKELW
+990 KTWEKELW
-998 GHVRKAVFGGIET
+998 GHVTKAVSGGIET

-1041 IQDKE
+1041 IRDKE
-1046 WICTSDCDMFGDLTT
+1046 WICTSDSDMFGDLTT
-1061 KYLLTPCE
+1061 KYLWTPCE

>member
-11 YSITLPLTGRNKAKK
+11 YSIILPLTGRNKAKK

-105 QYIASILRARSQK
+105 QYIARILRARAQK
-118 LGQPASQPPTVVRE
+118 LGQPATQPPTVVRE

-137 KAAESA
+137 NAAESA

-158 ASSTAATASGDQS
+158 ASSTVATASGDQS

-245 QSLDHRPNIGYYRR
+245 QPLDHRPNIGYYRR

-466 EPEEEDESSDDTKPE
+466 DPEEEDESSDDTKPE
-481 EKHTPDVRK
+481 EKHTPDVGE
-490 KTTEPLETPSD
+490 KTTEPLETP
-501 ARNASERASDSAS
+501 
-514 ESSEVPSAAGEES
+514 
-527 SETSSDTAA
+527 
-536 STPEDPN
+536 
-543 IGEKEKGDHCSS
+543 
-555 SLVEPPSKRVCLTDL
+555 
-570 SAAGGDMPSVTYE
+570 
-583 ELSEASS
+583 
-590 NSSSESESAMLSSS
+590 
-604 WDSMMSAA
+604 
-612 GEESSEPED
+612 
-621 EDESSDDTKSDEK
+621 
-634 HTPDVGETTEPLETP
+634 
-649 SDASNASEP
+649 
-658 VLDSASESSEV
+658 
-669 PSAAGEESS
+669 
-678 EPEEEDESSDDTK
+678 
-691 PDEKHTP
+691 
-698 DVGETTE
+698 
-705 PLETPSDA
+705 
-713 SNASEPVLDSASES
+713 
-727 SEVPSAAGEESSE
+727 
-740 PEEEDESS
+740 
-748 DDTKPDEKHTPD
+748 
-760 VGETTEPLETSSDAS
+760 SDAS

-800 ETSSDTTASTPEDPS
+800 ETSSATAASTPEDHS
-815 PEKELSSGEAADM
+815 PEKELSSGEAADV

-846 KFLEDQRFNSHYKEG
+846 KFLEDRRFSSHYKEG
-861 VFSCDDLIHLL
+861 VFNCDDLIHLL
-872 EELLVFARLWNEEG
+872 EELLVFARLWNEDG

-954 PSCLYR
+954 PSCLHR

-983 QVHVFTS
+983 EVHVFTS
-990 RTKEKELW
+990 KTWEKELW
-998 GHVRKAVFGGIET
+998 GHVTKAVSGGIET

-1041 IQDKE
+1041 IRDKE
-1046 WICTSDCDMFGDLTT
+1046 WICTSDSDMFGDLTT
-1061 KYLLTPCE
+1061 KYLWTPCE

>member
-11 YSITLPLTGRNKAKK
+11 YSIILSLTGRNKAKK

-98 KTADQKK
+98 KTADEKK
-105 QYIASILRARSQK
+105 QYIARVLRARAHK
-118 LGQPASQPPTVVRE
+118 LGQPSSQPPTVVIE

-137 KAAESA
+137 NAAESA
-143 ASPQKSSPAATEEAT
+143 SSPQKSSPAATEETKASAT
-158 ASSTAATASGDQS
+158 ASSTAAIASGDQS

-245 QSLDHRPNIGYYRR
+245 QPLDHRPNIGYYRR

-299 FLGTHRDKLHKCLS
+299 FLGTHRDKLHKCPS

-432 VFYFRTILPKTVFVD
+432 VFYFRTILPKTVFID

-481 EKHTPDVRK
+481 EKHTPDVGE

-501 ARNASERASDSAS
+501 AR
-514 ESSEVPSAAGEES
+514 
-527 SETSSDTAA
+527 
-536 STPEDPN
+536 
-543 IGEKEKGDHCSS
+543 
-555 SLVEPPSKRVCLTDL
+555 
-570 SAAGGDMPSVTYE
+570 
-583 ELSEASS
+583 
-590 NSSSESESAMLSSS
+590 
-604 WDSMMSAA
+604 
-612 GEESSEPED
+612 
-621 EDESSDDTKSDEK
+621 
-634 HTPDVGETTEPLETP
+634 
-649 SDASNASEP
+649 
-658 VLDSASESSEV
+658 
-669 PSAAGEESS
+669 
-678 EPEEEDESSDDTK
+678 
-691 PDEKHTP
+691 
-698 DVGETTE
+698 
-705 PLETPSDA
+705 
-713 SNASEPVLDSASES
+713 
-727 SEVPSAAGEESSE
+727 
-740 PEEEDESS
+740 
-748 DDTKPDEKHTPD
+748 
-760 VGETTEPLETSSDAS
+760 

-800 ETSSDTTASTPEDPS
+800 EISSDTAASTPEDHS
-815 PEKELSSGEAADM
+815 PEKELSSGEAADV

-846 KFLEDQRFNSHYKEG
+846 KFLEDRRFSSHYKEG

-872 EELLVFARLWNEEG
+872 EELLVFARLWNEDG

-974 TFVDRYEYF
+974 TFADRYEYF
-983 QVHVFTS
+983 EVHVFTS
-990 RTKEKELW
+990 KMWERELW
-998 GHVRKAVFGGIET
+998 WHVRKAVFGGIET
-1011 VDETLG
+1011 VDETMG

-1061 KYLLTPCE
+1061 KYLWTPCE

>member
-1 MLVEFTYIIK
+1 MHNVLSIISK
-11 YSITLPLTGRNKAKK
+11 YSIILHLTGRNKAKK

-59 TLTGEEPLAE
+59 TLTGEEPLTE
-69 GERESTPLLKRPVQ
+69 EERESTPLLKRPVQ

-98 KTADQKK
+98 KTADEKK
-105 QYIASILRARSQK
+105 QYIARVLRARSQK

-132 KHNSP
+132 KYNAP
-137 KAAESA
+137 KAGESA
-143 ASPQKSSPAATEEAT
+143 SSPQKSSPAATEETKASAT
-158 ASSTAATASGDQS
+158 TSSTAATASGGQS

-229 VFLGRTS
+229 VFLGQTS

-245 QSLDHRPNIGYYRR
+245 QPLDHRPNIGYYRR

-421 LALDHLHEVSL
+421 LALDHLHKVSL

-481 EKHTPDVRK
+481 EKHTPNV
-490 KTTEPLETPSD
+490 
-501 ARNASERASDSAS
+501 
-514 ESSEVPSAAGEES
+514 
-527 SETSSDTAA
+527 
-536 STPEDPN
+536 
-543 IGEKEKGDHCSS
+543 GEK
-555 SLVEPPSKRVCLTDL
+555 
-570 SAAGGDMPSVTYE
+570 
-583 ELSEASS
+583 
-590 NSSSESESAMLSSS
+590 
-604 WDSMMSAA
+604 
-612 GEESSEPED
+612 
-621 EDESSDDTKSDEK
+621 
-634 HTPDVGETTEPLETP
+634 TTEPLETP

-658 VLDSASESSEV
+658 V
-669 PSAAGEESS
+669 
-678 EPEEEDESSDDTK
+678 
-691 PDEKHTP
+691 
-698 DVGETTE
+698 
-705 PLETPSDA
+705 
-713 SNASEPVLDSASES
+713 
-727 SEVPSAAGEESSE
+727 
-740 PEEEDESS
+740 
-748 DDTKPDEKHTPD
+748 
-760 VGETTEPLETSSDAS
+760 
-775 NASEPASDSASESS
+775 SDSASESS
-789 EVPSAAGEESS
+789 EVPPAAGEESS
-800 ETSSDTTASTPEDPS
+800 ATAASTPEDPS
-815 PEKELSSGEAADM
+815 PEKELSSGEAADVE
-828 DLLPP
+828 LLPP

-846 KFLEDQRFNSHYKEG
+846 KFLEDRRFSSHYKEG

-872 EELLVFARLWNEEG
+872 EELLVFARLWNEDG

-899 SASDMEKRCS
+899 SDSDMEKRCS

-942 PYSWK
+942 PNSWK
-947 LKLSSQE
+947 LHLSSQE
-954 PSCLYR
+954 PSCLHR

-983 QVHVFTS
+983 EVHVFTS
-990 RTKEKELW
+990 KTREKELW

-1011 VDETLG
+1011 VDETMG
-1017 YSDNKPRPAI
+1017 YSNNKPRPAI

-1033 TDRPHPAY
+1033 TERPHPAY

-1046 WICTSDCDMFGDLTT
+1046 WICTSDTNVFGELEEKCDWDHFQ
-1061 KYLLTPCE
+1061 CE
-1069 S
+1069 LDVM

>member
-1 MLVEFTYIIK
+1 
-11 YSITLPLTGRNKAKK
+11 
-26 IYEEEMKRGI
+26 MKRGI

-98 KTADQKK
+98 KTADEKK
-105 QYIASILRARSQK
+105 QYIARVLRARAQK

-229 VFLGRTS
+229 VFLGQTS

-245 QSLDHRPNIGYYRR
+245 QRLDHRPKIGYYRR

-299 FLGTHRDKLHKCLS
+299 FLGTHRDQLHKCLS

-323 KKLIPKKFASQVIW
+323 KKLIPKKFSSQVIW

-364 RYVLEQCRPI
+364 HYVLEQCRPI

-421 LALDHLHEVSL
+421 LALDHFHEVSL
-432 VFYFRTILPKTVFVD
+432 MFYFRAILPKTVFVD

-458 VEFMFELR
+458 VEFMFVLR

-481 EKHTPDVRK
+481 EKHTPDVGK

-501 ARNASERASDSAS
+501 ARNASEPASDSAS

-536 STPEDPN
+536 STPEDP
-543 IGEKEKGDHCSS
+543 
-555 SLVEPPSKRVCLTDL
+555 
-570 SAAGGDMPSVTYE
+570 
-583 ELSEASS
+583 
-590 NSSSESESAMLSSS
+590 
-604 WDSMMSAA
+604 
-612 GEESSEPED
+612 
-621 EDESSDDTKSDEK
+621 
-634 HTPDVGETTEPLETP
+634 
-649 SDASNASEP
+649 
-658 VLDSASESSEV
+658 
-669 PSAAGEESS
+669 
-678 EPEEEDESSDDTK
+678 
-691 PDEKHTP
+691 
-698 DVGETTE
+698 
-705 PLETPSDA
+705 
-713 SNASEPVLDSASES
+713 
-727 SEVPSAAGEESSE
+727 
-740 PEEEDESS
+740 
-748 DDTKPDEKHTPD
+748 
-760 VGETTEPLETSSDAS
+760 
-775 NASEPASDSASESS
+775 
-789 EVPSAAGEESS
+789 
-800 ETSSDTTASTPEDPS
+800 S
-815 PEKELSSGEAADM
+815 PEKELSSGEAADV

-846 KFLEDQRFNSHYKEG
+846 IFLEDQRFNSHYKEG

-872 EELLVFARLWNEEG
+872 EELLVFARLWNEDG

-954 PSCLYR
+954 PSCLHR

-983 QVHVFTS
+983 EVHVFTS
-990 RTKEKELW
+990 KTWEKELW
-998 GHVRKAVFGGIET
+998 GHVTKAVSGGIET

-1041 IQDKE
+1041 IRDKE

-1061 KYLLTPCE
+1061 KYLWTPCE

>member
-1 MLVEFTYIIK
+1 MSIIIK
-11 YSITLPLTGRNKAKK
+11 YSIILSLTGRNKAKK
-26 IYEEEMKRGI
+26 IYEEEKKRGN

-98 KTADQKK
+98 KTADEKK
-105 QYIASILRARSQK
+105 QYIARILRARAQK
-118 LGQPASQPPTVVRE
+118 LGQPATQPPTVVRE

-137 KAAESA
+137 NAAESA
-143 ASPQKSSPAATEEAT
+143 ASPQKSSPAATEETKASAT

-198 IPSHSLETVFTET
+198 IPGHSLETVFTET

-229 VFLGRTS
+229 VFLGQTS

-245 QSLDHRPNIGYYRR
+245 QPLDHRPNIGYYRG

-323 KKLIPKKFASQVIW
+323 KNLIPKKFASQVIW

-364 RYVLEQCRPI
+364 RYVLEQCKPI

-421 LALDHLHEVSL
+421 LALDHLHKVSL

-481 EKHTPDVRK
+481 EKHK
-490 KTTEPLETPSD
+490 
-501 ARNASERASDSAS
+501 
-514 ESSEVPSAAGEES
+514 
-527 SETSSDTAA
+527 
-536 STPEDPN
+536 PN
-543 IGEKEKGDHCSS
+543 VGEK
-555 SLVEPPSKRVCLTDL
+555 
-570 SAAGGDMPSVTYE
+570 
-583 ELSEASS
+583 
-590 NSSSESESAMLSSS
+590 
-604 WDSMMSAA
+604 
-612 GEESSEPED
+612 
-621 EDESSDDTKSDEK
+621 
-634 HTPDVGETTEPLETP
+634 TTEPLETP

-658 VLDSASESSEV
+658 ASY
-669 PSAAGEESS
+669 
-678 EPEEEDESSDDTK
+678 
-691 PDEKHTP
+691 
-698 DVGETTE
+698 
-705 PLETPSDA
+705 
-713 SNASEPVLDSASES
+713 
-727 SEVPSAAGEESSE
+727 
-740 PEEEDESS
+740 
-748 DDTKPDEKHTPD
+748 
-760 VGETTEPLETSSDAS
+760 
-775 NASEPASDSASESS
+775 SASESS

-815 PEKELSSGEAADM
+815 PEKELSSGEAADVE
-828 DLLPP
+828 LLPP

-846 KFLEDQRFNSHYKEG
+846 KFLEDRRFSSHYKEG

-872 EELLVFARLWNEEG
+872 EELLVFARLWNEDG

-947 LKLSSQE
+947 LHLSSQE
-954 PSCLYR
+954 PSCLHR

-990 RTKEKELW
+990 KTREKELW

-1011 VDETLG
+1011 VDETMG
-1017 YSDNKPRPAI
+1017 YSNNKPRPAI

-1046 WICTSDCDMFGDLTT
+1046 WICTSDTNVFGELEEKCDWDHFQ
-1061 KYLLTPCE
+1061 CE
-1069 S
+1069 LDVM

>member
-1 MLVEFTYIIK
+1 MSIISK
-11 YSITLPLTGRNKAKK
+11 YSITLPLSGRNKAKK

-59 TLTGEEPLAE
+59 TLTGEEPLVE

-98 KTADQKK
+98 KTADEKK
-105 QYIASILRARSQK
+105 QYIARILRARAQK
-118 LGQPASQPPTVVRE
+118 LGQPATQPPTVVRE

-137 KAAESA
+137 NATESA
-143 ASPQKSSPAATEEAT
+143 ASPQKSSPAATEETKASDT
-158 ASSTAATASGDQS
+158 TSSTAATASGDQS

-229 VFLGRTS
+229 VFLGQTS

-245 QSLDHRPNIGYYRR
+245 QRLDHRPNIGYYRR

-276 LKLSMRTMHTFVSKT
+276 LKLSMRTMHTFVSKM

-313 ETVGDKNKRL
+313 ETVRDKNKRL
-323 KKLIPKKFASQVIW
+323 KNLIPKKFASQVIW

-351 PDHLDKKTAERIR
+351 PDHLDKKMAERIR
-364 RYVLEQCRPI
+364 RYVLEQCKPI

-421 LALDHLHEVSL
+421 LALDHLHKVSL
-432 VFYFRTILPKTVFVD
+432 MFYFRTILPKTVFVD

-466 EPEEEDESSDDTKPE
+466 EPEEEDESSDDTKPD
-481 EKHTPDVRK
+481 EKHTPDVGG

-501 ARNASERASDSAS
+501 ASNASEPASYSAS

-536 STPEDPN
+536 STPEDTN

-612 GEESSEPED
+612 GEESSEPEE
-621 EDESSDDTKSDEK
+621 EDESSDDTKPDEK
-634 HTPDVGETTEPLETP
+634 HTPDVGEKTTEPLEMP

-678 EPEEEDESSDDTK
+678 AT
-691 PDEKHTP
+691 
-698 DVGETTE
+698 
-705 PLETPSDA
+705 A
-713 SNASEPVLDSASES
+713 
-727 SEVPSAAGEESSE
+727 
-740 PEEEDESS
+740 
-748 DDTKPDEKHTPD
+748 
-760 VGETTEPLETSSDAS
+760 
-775 NASEPASDSASESS
+775 
-789 EVPSAAGEESS
+789 
-800 ETSSDTTASTPEDPS
+800 ASTPEDPS
-815 PEKELSSGEAADM
+815 PEKELSSGEEADV

-833 GWQEFMKFGRITK
+833 GWQEFLKFGRITK
-846 KFLEDQRFNSHYKEG
+846 KFLEDRRFSSHYKEG

-899 SASDMEKRCS
+899 SDSDMEKRCS

-942 PYSWK
+942 PNSWK
-947 LKLSSQE
+947 LHLSSQE
-954 PSCLYR
+954 PSCLHR

-974 TFVDRYEYF
+974 TFADRYEYF
-983 QVHVFTS
+983 EVHVFTS
-990 RTKEKELW
+990 KTWKKELW

-1046 WICTSDCDMFGDLTT
+1046 WICTSDTNQFGDLTT
-1061 KYLLTPCE
+1061 QFLWNQTTCE
-1069 S
+1069 